1 MQMPLWLS
9 GVIAFL
15 VAFAIAPH
23 MRTLAIKWKFVDLPN
38 DRKIHRDPLPLLG
51 GVAIFA
57 GILAATV
64 LSFAWVNWIQTP
76 YLGVVIG
83 VVLLFVVGIVDDFF
97 KTRGKDFSVAIRF
110 GIQILAALCIPLFNG
125 GIQGFTWPFGMHH
138 YILLPTSLSVVITV
152 IWIVGVT
159 NVFNFLDG
167 VDGLASGI
175 AAISATTLF
184 FIALVKGDNL
194 SAWFAIAVVGAAI
207 GFLRH
212 NFYPARIIMGDAGST
227 VLGYMLAAIATVG
240 AFKSATVISIGVP
253 ILALGMPI
261 FDALRVV
268 CGRARQGKPVYKPD
282 QSHFHHRLLRA
293 GFSQVQT
300 VTVVYLISVCFS
312 LVSMIVLLL
321 AH

>member
-1 MQMPLWLS
+1 MPLWLS

-15 VAFAIAPH
+15 VAFILAPR
-23 MRTLAIKWKFVDLPN
+23 MRKLAMKWHFVDMPN
-38 DRKIHRDPLPLLG
+38 ERKIHRDPLPLLG
-51 GVAIFA
+51 GAAMFA
-57 GILAATV
+57 GVLAAAA
-64 LSFAWVNWIQTP
+64 LAFAWGNWLRTP
-76 YLGVVIG
+76 YLGVMIG
-83 VVLLFVVGIVDDFF
+83 AAMLFAIGLIDDYF
-97 KTRGKDFSVAIRF
+97 KTRGRDFSVGIRF
-110 GIQILAALCIPLFNG
+110 GVQILSALLIPLFG
-125 GIQGFTWPFGMHH
+125 GSIQGFTWPFGMHH
-138 YILLPTSLSVVITV
+138 YILLPTTLSVIITV
-152 IWIVGVT
+152 VWVVGVT

-194 SAWFAIAVVGAAI
+194 SAWFAIAVAGASI

-227 VLGYMLAAIATVG
+227 VLGYLLAAIASVG

-253 ILALGMPI
+253 ILALGVPI

-268 CGRARQGKPVYKPD
+268 LVRAREGKPVYKPD
-282 QSHFHHRLLRA
+282 QSHVHHRLLRA
-293 GFSQVQT
+293 GLSQVQT
-300 VTVVYLISVCFS
+300 VTVVYLISACFS
-312 LVSMIVLLL
+312 LASMIVLFL